1 MSLNSQYLKVCDV
14 EECMMNDPI
23 IPKATAKRLPIYYR
37 YLKFLLD
44 AGKTRVSSTELS
56 DAVKFDAATIR
67 RDFSYFGALGKRGY
81 GYDVASLL
89 DFFSKILNQDTLT
102 NVALVGLGNLG
113 QALLNFNFHKNSNM
127 RVSAVFDIDSTLINT
142 IQAGVPVYDIADLVN
157 QIHDQRIEIAILT
170 VPQANAQEITDKLV
184 EAGIKGILNFT
195 PLRVTVPSNVRVQNV
210 DLTNELQTLIYFIEN
225 YTDNE
230 IK

>member
-1 MSLNSQYLKVCDV
+1 
-14 EECMMNDPI
+14 
-23 IPKATAKRLPIYYR
+23 
-37 YLKFLLD
+37 
-44 AGKTRVSSTELS
+44 
-56 DAVKFDAATIR
+56 
-67 RDFSYFGALGKRGY
+67 
-81 GYDVASLL
+81 
-89 DFFSKILNQDTLT
+89 
-102 NVALVGLGNLG
+102 
-113 QALLNFNFHKNSNM
+113 M
-127 RVSAVFDIDSTLINT
+127 RVSAVFDIDSELINT

-184 EAGIKGILNFT
+184 QAGIKGILNFT

-225 YTDNE
+225 YADNE

>member
-1 MSLNSQYLKVCDV
+1 
-14 EECMMNDPI
+14 MNDPI

-81 GYDVASLL
+81 GYDVANLL
-89 DFFSKILNQDTLT
+89 EFFSKILNQDTLT

-113 QALLNFNFHKNSNM
+113 QALLKFNFHKNSNM
-127 RVSAVFDIDSTLINT
+127 RVSAVFDINRELINT
-142 IQAGVPVYDIADLVN
+142 IQAGVPVYDIAELVD

-170 VPQANAQEITDKLV
+170 VPQEHAQETTDLLV
-184 EAGIKGILNFT
+184 KAGIKGILNFT
-195 PLRVTVPSNVRVQNV
+195 PLRITVPKDVRVQNV

-225 YTDNE
+225 YTDDE